1 MQYIRALLFYYLHEH
16 ERNNFMQLVIIEKPS
31 VKIALAKTLDATEK
45 KDGYNLGMKYGVTLT
60 SLRLKL

>member
-1 MQYIRALLFYYLHEH
+1 
-16 ERNNFMQLVIIEKPS
+16 MQLVITEKPS

-45 KDGYNLGMKYGVTLT
+45 KGGYILEMKYGVTLT